1 MYSEA
6 CVSLF
11 ELRGRRS
18 RRVQQQSDGGECG
31 STSCVRRRSNMT
43 AALIHTHMDEGI
55 GSTKMLT
62 DVLRTRPAPCRRHTV
77 HSDAHRP
84 SDECEHPSTQSS
96 HNHRPRGR
104 PTSIMTERLGEA
116 AVIDSDT
123 RASRVRLPIKVSTD
137 IETLY
142 RSGGSEAAG
151 TVGGRRRGH
160 TFSPL
165 TDQMGTEAYSTSE
178 RGICSVIFHPEED

>member
-1 MYSEA
+1 MSWA
-6 CVSLF
+6 CVEPCPALHYTSELASQVY
-11 ELRGRRS
+11 ELRPPSGTLQLERPSEVGGRGKKNHHPDFWAQRS
-18 RRVQQQSDGGECG
+18 EFWIQLKNP
-31 STSCVRRRSNMT
+31 STFR
-43 AALIHTHMDEGI
+43 DEGI

-116 AVIDSDT
+116 AVMY
-123 RASRVRLPIKVSTD
+123 A
-137 IETLY
+137 
-142 RSGGSEAAG
+142 GGPW
-151 TVGGRRRGH
+151 RQ
-160 TFSPL
+160 L
-165 TDQMGTEAYSTSE
+165 TMTQP
-178 RGICSVIFHPEED
+178 RQ